1 MSQRWKWRTNLDR
14 HKKDR
19 QAPRSPQ
26 TLMQS
31 VTFGCVHIYIHTRDR
46 REFICLFRREG
57 NRGGGERRNSD
68 RSDGGRREGETQ
80 TQQRNE
86 TERERQMQWMEMCSC
101 CCFTS
106 CWLWRL
112 QSINAFSHCVFFLSV
127 DSRLC
132 TPERIWLCNELQ
144 INKADGRHRAAQT
157 GVHVSVFVAF
167 THMYEEPVEWSSLS
181 PGSDVWAEVPQP
193 AVPLTSTWG
202 WCLRPDTRNVSAL
215 ISLLQN
221 KILEVHSEEPVL
233 CRWAHRVL
241 WAQCPPSD
249 CDGLNHQLTKGG
261 H

>member
-181 PGSDVWAEVPQP
+181 PGSDVWA
-193 AVPLTSTWG
+193 
-202 WCLRPDTRNVSAL
+202 
-215 ISLLQN
+215 
-221 KILEVHSEEPVL
+221 
-233 CRWAHRVL
+233 
-241 WAQCPPSD
+241 D
-249 CDGLNHQLTKGG
+249 CDGQNHQVAINATTSISVKVLSHTGQDAQSLFFPSSLYNKWDALPRTSG
-261 H
+261 